1 MVVQLSPRSSVVHRK
16 LAPLTAAGCSA
27 DKEVRLVAGGLPAG
41 VGLWPLASPLLLSA
55 TLQEISALPE
65 WRRAQ

>member
-27 DKEVRLVAGGLPAG
+27 DKEVRLVAGGLTAG
-41 VGLWPLASPLLLSA
+41 VGLWPHSAVA
-55 TLQEISALPE
+55 TLQEISALSSSPLRMAE
-65 WRRAQ
+65 G